1 MTSDK
6 RGALSVG
13 LSILKKHG
21 VRGFAGAAFDYAT
34 RPILMP
40 WAIRS
45 LRNASRKAQGVE
57 GLVDLVMAFRYG
69 NVSIAPMQIRQE
81 ITALCQIVSAL
92 KPANVLEIGTARGGT
107 LFLFAQLANPAAHLV
122 SVDLPLGRF
131 GGGYPNYKA
140 PLYRSFARDTQRID
154 LIRAD
159 SHASETIARVQA
171 AFPTGVD
178 FLFIDG
184 DHSLAGVTQDFELY
198 GRLVRPGG
206 VIAFHDIVPGPGVGV
221 GDVPRF
227 WQELKRSGR
236 VRAEFLEFVEDWNQG
251 GLGIGVLRDLRGF

>member
-1 MTSDK
+1 MASDK

-34 RPILMP
+34 RPVLMP

-45 LRNASRKAQGVE
+45 LRNASRKARGVE
-57 GLVDLVMAFRYG
+57 GLVDLVLAFRYG

-81 ITALCQIVSAL
+81 ITALCHIVSAL

-107 LFLFAQLANPAAHLV
+107 LSCSPSWRIRLRIWSAWTSLSVSLAEV
-122 SVDLPLGRF
+122 IQ
-131 GGGYPNYKA
+131 NYKA
-140 PLYRSFARDTQRID
+140 PLYRSFARDRQGID

-159 SHASETIARVQA
+159 SHAGETIARVQG

-184 DHSLAGVTQDFELY
+184 DHSLAGVTQDF
-198 GRLVRPGG
+198 
-206 VIAFHDIVPGPGVGV
+206 
-221 GDVPRF
+221 
-227 WQELKRSGR
+227 
-236 VRAEFLEFVEDWNQG
+236 
-251 GLGIGVLRDLRGF
+251 

>member
-1 MTSDK
+1 MPSDK

-13 LSILKKHG
+13 MTILKTHG
-21 VRGFAGAAFDYAT
+21 IRGFTGAAFDYVT

-45 LRNASRKAQGVE
+45 LRTSSQKAQDVD
-57 GLVDLVMAFRYG
+57 GLIDLVMRFRFG
-69 NVSIAPMQIRQE
+69 SLSIAPMQVRRE

-92 KPANVLEIGTARGGT
+92 KPANVLEIGTAKGGT
-107 LFLFAQLANPAAHLV
+107 LFLWAQLASPTAHLV
-122 SVDLPLGRF
+122 SVDLPLGQF

-140 PLYRSFARDTQRID
+140 PLYRSFARDTQQIE

-159 SHASETIARVQA
+159 SHAADTIARVKA
-171 AFPTGVD
+171 AFPAGVD

-184 DHSLAGVTQDFELY
+184 DHSLAGVTQDFEVY

-206 VIAFHDIVPGPGVGV
+206 VIAFHDIVPGAGDGP
-221 GDVPRF
+221 GDVPKY
-227 WQELKRSGR
+227 WQGLKTSGK
-236 VRAEFLEFVEDWNQG
+236 VRAEFSEFVEDWNQG
-251 GLGIGVLRDLRGF
+251 GLGIGVLRDLKGF

>member
-1 MTSDK
+1 MLSDK

-21 VRGFAGAAFDYAT
+21 IRGFSGAAFDYAT

-45 LRNASRKAQGVE
+45 LRSSARKAQDVDS
-57 GLVDLVMAFRYG
+57 LVDLVMRFRFG
-69 NVSIAPMQIRQE
+69 NVSVAPMQIRRE
-81 ITALCQIVSAL
+81 ITALCRIVSGL
-92 KPANVLEIGTARGGT
+92 KPANVLEIGTAKGGT
-107 LFLFAQLANPAAHLV
+107 LFLFAQLAAPDAHLV
-122 SVDLPLGRF
+122 SVDLPLGQF
-131 GGGYPNYKA
+131 GGGYPNFKA

-159 SHASETIARVQA
+159 SHASETIARVTA
-171 AFPTGVD
+171 AFPNGVD

-184 DHSLAGVTQDFELY
+184 DHSLAGVTQDFDVY

-206 VIAFHDIVPGPGVGV
+206 VVAFHDIVPGPGVGV

-227 WQELKRSGR
+227 WQDLKKNGR
-236 VRAEFLEFVEDWNQG
+236 VRAEFVEFVEDWNQG